1 MESIS
6 QLWNLF
12 HSYGQKK
19 RRIRKMS
26 YKFVIE
32 GADLL
37 YLEKDKLSDNMVKK
51 VGNVFAF
58 LFCL

>member
-1 MESIS
+1 
-6 QLWNLF
+6 
-12 HSYGQKK
+12 
-19 RRIRKMS
+19 MS

-51 VGNVFAF
+51 VGNNQG
-58 LFCL
+58 